1 MNVWQVL
8 GMGKGESRVL
18 AQNKKA
24 RHEYFIE
31 ETVEAGIVLQGT
43 EIKSIRR
50 GKVNIQD
57 AFARVE
63 NGDAFV
69 YNMHIGQ
76 YEQGNRYNHDPLRTR
91 KLLMH
96 QKEINKLGP
105 VADKTGYAL
114 IPLKIYIKNGFAKV
128 LVGLGRGK
136 KIYDKRESL
145 KKQTAQREMARAFR
159 DQQKM

>member
-24 RHEYFIE
+24 SHEYFIE

-43 EIKSIRR
+43 EIKAIRR

-63 NGDAFV
+63 NGEAFV
-69 YNMHIGQ
+69 YNMHISQ

-105 VADKTGYAL
+105 LADKTGYAL

-136 KIYDKRESL
+136 KMYDKRESL

-159 DQQKM
+159 DHQKM

>member
-1 MNVWQVL
+1 MKVWQVFD
-8 GMGKGESRVL
+8 MGKGERRVL
-18 AQNKKA
+18 AQNRKA
-24 RHEYFIE
+24 HHDYFIE

-50 GKVNIQD
+50 GKVSIQD

-63 NGDAFV
+63 NGEAFV
-69 YNMHIGQ
+69 YNMHISQ

-105 VADKTGYAL
+105 EADKTGYAL
-114 IPLKIYIKNGFAKV
+114 IPLKVYIKNGFAKV

-136 KIYDKRESL
+136 KMFDKRESM

-159 DQQKM
+159 DHQKM

>member
-1 MNVWQVL
+1 
-8 GMGKGESRVL
+8 MGKGESRVL
-18 AQNKKA
+18 AQNRKA
-24 RHEYFIE
+24 HHDYFIE

-63 NGDAFV
+63 NGEAFV
-69 YNMHIGQ
+69 YNMHISQ

-96 QKEINKLGP
+96 RKEINKLGP
-105 VADKTGYAL
+105 QADKTGYAL

-136 KIYDKRESL
+136 KMFDKRESM
-145 KKQTAQREMARAFR
+145 KKQTAQREIARAFR
-159 DQQKM
+159 DHQKM